1 MIKFLLMVNKQ
12 GQTRLANYYDWL
24 TIEERNALESEI
36 IRKCLAR
43 AENQCSFMEYRGMK
57 IIYRRYASLF
67 FICGVDTAEE
77 EVRTVLL
84 TPGMAAFSRSPRLPR
99 APRCRRARSPSP
111 PPPPSPPQNE
121 LGVLEF
127 IHALV
132 ETLDKYFENVCEL
145 DIMFNLEKAH
155 FILDEMV
162 TNGCVVETNKGNVLK
177 PILLLEKIS
186 AGK

>member
-77 EVRTVLL
+77 EVRAQTPYEALTGAWRHLRGRGAPRPRFRPLSSQRALTV
-84 TPGMAAFSRSPRLPR
+84 PDPAPAPAERAGRPRVHPR
-99 APRCRRARSPSP
+99 AGGDAG
-111 PPPPSPPQNE
+111 Q
-121 LGVLEF
+121 VL
-127 IHALV
+127 
-132 ETLDKYFENVCEL
+132 
-145 DIMFNLEKAH
+145 
-155 FILDEMV
+155 
-162 TNGCVVETNKGNVLK
+162 
-177 PILLLEKIS
+177 
-186 AGK
+186 